1 MLMANVLTLL
11 ARAWAEKEFSQSSAQ
26 NKSAEEIEAEIARL
40 TKQAERSIQTQ
51 IDHMNQQINTR
62 KYAERASENSR
73 GRLDGRENFLSLW
86 CAFGQNV
93 VLIDH

>member
-51 IDHMNQQINTR
+51 IDHMKRRNVEPRQGIKFSKECLVIIN
-62 KYAERASENSR
+62 
-73 GRLDGRENFLSLW
+73 LS
-86 CAFGQNV
+86 
-93 VLIDH
+93 